1 MMTINYKVLSE
12 VAEAARGNTTWQNLQ
27 AFHAAAT
34 PEVVQALLDEL
45 EAAKSKLNEQREYY
59 EGVIADGS
67 KRIAEQEKSEEQLI
81 NERDHAE
88 SALADMYFAATGDR
102 PEWSNWFGFSDA
114 VDAVVDRI
122 ADLEAKQPVSVVPAV
137 LERLRTIVADPRA
150 LPRRKE
156 WVSGQQYSY
165 VLLENVEAMVDEA
178 CHAASRMQQPD
189 GWEAVAVAWKVT
201 FTQVDHE
208 SNTFTAIYFDKAEVE
223 HWVRLHKACGFR
235 VGITPLYAAPPVP
248 DKLPRE

>member
-1 MMTINYKVLSE
+1 MMTFTREQLATLRE
-12 VAEAARGNTTWQNLQ
+12 AAEAAKGDTTWQNLQ
-27 AFHAAAT
+27 AFRAAAM
-34 PEVVQALLDEL
+34 PEVVQALLDENESMCRDL
-45 EAAKSKLNEQREYY
+45 IARNGEIEGLRKL
-59 EGVIADGS
+59 V
-67 KRIAEQEKSEEQLI
+67 AELEKSEEQLI
-81 NERDHAE
+81 NERDYAE

-102 PEWSNWFGFSDA
+102 PEWSNLFGFSDA

-223 HWVRLHKACGFR
+223 YWVRLHKACGFR

>member
-12 VAEAARGNTTWQNLQ
+12 VAAAARGNTTWQNLQ
-27 AFHAAAT
+27 AFRAAAT
-34 PEVVQALLDEL
+34 PEVVLALLDEL
-45 EAAKSKLNEQREYY
+45 EQKKWNDALDAAL
-59 EGVIADGS
+59 
-67 KRIAEQEKSEEQLI
+67 EE
-81 NERDHAE
+81 D
-88 SALADMYFAATGDR
+88 
-102 PEWSNWFGFSDA
+102 
-114 VDAVVDRI
+114 
-122 ADLEAKQPVSVVPAV
+122 PVPAVPAV

-223 HWVRLHKACGFR
+223 YWVRLHKACGFR

-248 DKLPRE
+248 DKLPREYIRGWPLAYSDYAEGWNDCRATMLKRKGE

>member
-1 MMTINYKVLSE
+1 MTTFTREQL
-12 VAEAARGNTTWQNLQ
+12 ATLREAAQNYQSMLAWYQ
-27 AFHAAAT
+27 EKPDSPNAEQDCDAALAAFKREIRHR
-34 PEVVQALLDEL
+34 EVDIIAYLLDEL

-67 KRIAEQEKSEEQLI
+67 KRIAELEKSEEQLI
-81 NERDHAE
+81 NERD
-88 SALADMYFAATGDR
+88 
-102 PEWSNWFGFSDA
+102 
-114 VDAVVDRI
+114 
-122 ADLEAKQPVSVVPAV
+122 
-137 LERLRTIVADPRA
+137 
-150 LPRRKE
+150 
-156 WVSGQQYSY
+156 
-165 VLLENVEAMVDEA
+165 
-178 CHAASRMQQPD
+178 HAASRMQQPD

-223 HWVRLHKACGFR
+223 YWVRLHKACGFR

>member
-1 MMTINYKVLSE
+1 MTTINYQVLRE
-12 VAEAARGNTTWQNLQ
+12 VAAAARGNTTWQNLQ

-34 PEVVQALLDEL
+34 PEVVLALLDEL
-45 EAAKSKLNEQREYY
+45 ERKKWNDAL
-59 EGVIADGS
+59 
-67 KRIAEQEKSEEQLI
+67 EE
-81 NERDHAE
+81 D
-88 SALADMYFAATGDR
+88 
-102 PEWSNWFGFSDA
+102 
-114 VDAVVDRI
+114 
-122 ADLEAKQPVSVVPAV
+122 PVPVVPAV

-223 HWVRLHKACGFR
+223 YWVRLHKACGFR